1 MVTCTVPLAYLIML
15 LASDGIQDGWI
26 LIGAA
31 SLDVAIATVVL
42 GALEGRRDV
51 GPVAHVVRENWSC
64 EDCDRSAKNG
74 DGPGLNFFD
83 LSLVLTDGTNE

>member
-1 MVTCTVPLAYLIML
+1 ML
-15 LASDGIQDGWI
+15 LSSNGIQDGWI

-31 SLDVAIATVVL
+31 SLDVAIAVVVL

-74 DGPGLNFFD
+74 DSPGLNFFD
-83 LSLVLTDGTNE
+83 LSLVLTNGGNE

>member
-1 MVTCTVPLAYLIML
+1 ML

-31 SLDVAIATVVL
+31 SLDVTIAVMVL
-42 GALEGRRDV
+42 GVLEGRRDA
-51 GPVAHVVRENWSC
+51 GPVAHVARENWSC
-64 EDCDRSAKNG
+64 ENCDRFAKNG

-83 LSLVLTDGTNE
+83 LSLVLTDGANV